1 MYSKKSVNRSGGIMR
16 EFGVVVCFAVSL
28 AGCTTSSGVSPQ
40 IARAQKQHEQ
50 KMAECEARDFKRAM
64 DNARCMNSADQIALS
79 VAGGDAD
86 LYRYRMA
93 KRVEIAQRLDAG
105 KISLAKANSE
115 LTAVYSQTAS
125 ELNQRRSQRVAA
137 AAQFMAAQNQADA
150 MQSIARSQS
159 RMANAMEDANSLSYP
174 DAYNNPFEMVK
185 RNNRY

>member
-1 MYSKKSVNRSGGIMR
+1 MYFKKSVIRSGGIMR
-16 EFGVVVCFAVSL
+16 EFSVIVCFAVSL

-40 IARAQKQHEQ
+40 IARVQKQHEQ
-50 KMAECEARDFKRAM
+50 KMAECEVHDFKRAM
-64 DNARCMNSADQIALS
+64 DKARCMNNADQIAPS

-93 KRVEIAQRLDAG
+93 KRVEIAHRLDAG

-125 ELNQRRSQRVAA
+125 ELSQRRSQRFAA

-150 MQSIARSQS
+150 MQSIANSQS
-159 RMANAMEDANSLSYP
+159 RMATAMENANDAHLP
-174 DAYNNPFEMVK
+174 RWQRKNP
-185 RNNRY
+185 NGLPY

>member
-1 MYSKKSVNRSGGIMR
+1 MLKFSVI
-16 EFGVVVCFAVSL
+16 VCVAMSL
-28 AGCTTSSGVSPQ
+28 AACTTNSGVSPPM
-40 IARAQKQHEQ
+40 ARAQKQHEQ

-64 DNARCMNSADQIALS
+64 DKARCMNNADQIALS

-125 ELNQRRSQRVAA
+125 ELNQRRSQRFGA
-137 AAQFMAAQNQADA
+137 AAQFIAAQNQADA
-150 MQSIARSQS
+150 VQSIANSQS
-159 RMANAMEDANSLSYP
+159 RMATAIENANDAHLP
-174 DAYNNPFEMVK
+174 RWQRKNP
-185 RNNRY
+185 NGLPY